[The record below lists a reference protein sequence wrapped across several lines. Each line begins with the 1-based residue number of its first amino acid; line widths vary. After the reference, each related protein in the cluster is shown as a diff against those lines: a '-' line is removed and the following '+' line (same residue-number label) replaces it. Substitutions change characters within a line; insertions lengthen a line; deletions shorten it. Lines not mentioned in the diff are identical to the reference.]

1 MYVVPTMI
9 AFFVFR
15 KQRQVHNMSHSRSWF
30 LFLFRN
36 QSNAHNMSQLSNLQ
50 YVYISFSQEGSRHHS
65 FSMDYVYYQCVH
77 HKKRGCRVSSIGGED
92 CVRQVYPGRCT
103 VGEVLYFL
111 WGSMP
116 RKKGVR
122 KIYCYEC
129 LANDVDWSTRLRNK
143 THNENWN
150 RPCEICMAG
159 CDFLWWSDLNREWQP
174 VPRDILADQNLL
186 MHIYQNPD
194 PPAPG
199 MVPQVQWESQVAISE
214 VPFNEAQAGVPS
226 PLTMDAAGAAAPHW
240 GQDWAVAAQDLGAG
254 DHTAA
259 PGLPVPP
266 AAVASSSNAG
276 LTQPAVREDSSDS
289 EDSDDDKEELKKEVE
304 RLKSLLATEKK
315 ISAGLMRTEVIRFLR
330 RSS

>member
-1 MYVVPTMI
+1 MI

-122 KIYCYEC
+122 KMERK
-129 LANDVDWSTRLRNK
+129 L
-143 THNENWN
+143 
-150 RPCEICMAG
+150 
-159 CDFLWWSDLNREWQP
+159 
-174 VPRDILADQNLL
+174 
-186 MHIYQNPD
+186 
-194 PPAPG
+194 
-199 MVPQVQWESQVAISE
+199 
-214 VPFNEAQAGVPS
+214 
-226 PLTMDAAGAAAPHW
+226 
-240 GQDWAVAAQDLGAG
+240 
-254 DHTAA
+254 
-259 PGLPVPP
+259 
-266 AAVASSSNAG
+266 
-276 LTQPAVREDSSDS
+276 SDS
-289 EDSDDDKEELKKEVE
+289 CVDHHKALQFFCA
-304 RLKSLLATEKK
+304 RRPQMK
-315 ISAGLMRTEVIRFLR
+315 ITTS
-330 RSS
+330 